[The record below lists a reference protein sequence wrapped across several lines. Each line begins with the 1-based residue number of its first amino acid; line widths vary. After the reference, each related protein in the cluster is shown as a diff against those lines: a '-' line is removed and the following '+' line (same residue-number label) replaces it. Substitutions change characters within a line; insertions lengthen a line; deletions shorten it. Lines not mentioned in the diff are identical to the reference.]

1 MMDNSQFK
9 IQYYRTPRQGV
20 NECPVGV
27 RVTDSLTGLV
37 VDCDRFDRT
46 IENRITAMKEM
57 ISLLG
62 NEFVQVQMKG

>member
-37 VDCDRFDRT
+37 VDCDRYDRLM
-46 IENRITAMKEM
+46 ENRMTAMKEL
-57 ISLLG
+57 ISVLRES
-62 NEFVQVQMKG
+62 NQQ